1 MRSLLLG
8 CDTHGVIGTD
18 KNQSSSF
25 RSAKSSQIVMDKTV
39 NWVVTTPFQYEQH
52 EENVQIYP
60 LRTSLR
66 MPSPPRTPEPLN
78 NPVRKM
84 PGPKPLSNPPPP
96 SSPKRLTAPMTL

>member
-1 MRSLLLG
+1 MLLG
-8 CDTHGVIGTD
+8 CDAYGVIGTD

-25 RSAKSSQIVMDKTV
+25 GSAKSSQTVMDKTV

-66 MPSPPRTPEPLN
+66 TSAKKNLKFSCRDADVFL
-78 NPVRKM
+78 
-84 PGPKPLSNPPPP
+84 
-96 SSPKRLTAPMTL
+96 